1 MLCYAVLC
9 FIAQVIFDL
18 SNVAFIFHVFF
29 SSLYLFLFASQFV
42 DSLYRWCTLFVV
54 VIVVVVVVVVAGVVV
69 VQYVSN
75 ANLNLI
81 EKGD

>member
-1 MLCYAVLC
+1 MLCCAMLYSAGNLRPVKC
-9 FIAQVIFDL
+9 CIYIPRF
-18 SNVAFIFHVFF
+18 FF

>member
-1 MLCYAVLC
+1 MLCCAMLYSAGNLRPVKC
-9 FIAQVIFDL
+9 CIYIPR
-18 SNVAFIFHVFF
+18 FF

-54 VIVVVVVVVVAGVVV
+54 VIVVVVVVAGVVV